1 MDVTHAGSVG
11 VKAARVSVLKVS
23 LGRLRWVPC
32 AIRVD
37 EPTNSLVLF
46 DSKGKNVFPP
56 TPLSGRG
63 AGAVRFSKRAAVGQ
77 PNAIVVCDGAR
88 RMSEAVAAMRAAER
102 RQTSS
107 GEEGNDGDGD
117 DGGDGEDV
125 CLERVPAV
133 ARTSRIIR
141 FRSDEQSSRWRDL
154 INDAAA
160 RACADQPPA
169 GPVASR
175 DSREEGALDVDDAG
189 GTAIKIHATLAELSV
204 VVAAPLTPEE
214 SPRPRPDGNRSGE
227 LLG

>member
-1 MDVTHAGSVG
+1 MDVTHAGSVA

-102 RQTSS
+102 RRPSS
-107 GEEGNDGDGD
+107 GEEGNDGNGGG

-125 CLERVPAV
+125 CLDASPPWPGRRGSSGSGPRSR
-133 ARTSRIIR
+133 AR
-141 FRSDEQSSRWRDL
+141 
-154 INDAAA
+154 
-160 RACADQPPA
+160 
-169 GPVASR
+169 G
-175 DSREEGALDVDDAG
+175 G
-189 GTAIKIHATLAELSV
+189 GTSSTTPRREPVNKAEFTLRADRF
-204 VVAAPLTPEE
+204 A
-214 SPRPRPDGNRSGE
+214 G
-227 LLG
+227 